1 MPPGKSDF
9 SPCKT
14 NGSAETAR
22 KEGGKPNIGK
32 KILKNHYPKQLNTK
46 CLFERFSGAK
56 VTMASTLKKI
66 AKNTLLLFV

>member
-32 KILKNHYPKQLNTK
+32 KNPKKSLPKTTQY
-46 CLFERFSGAK
+46 K
-56 VTMASTLKKI
+56 VL
-66 AKNTLLLFV
+66 V